1 MVWIHGGG
9 FQSAWRTSQYFS
21 KLTPFRRWF
30 FFPLRRNSSRRL
42 LRHPCM
48 DVIVLSHGS
57 HSLSDGF
64 YSQGTPILFVSINY
78 RLGPLGFPLGP
89 KAVERGAL
97 NLGLHDQRVAL
108 QWVQENIASF
118 GGDPRKVGSCVFV
131 LLPWPVSQTMTG
143 HRLRGER
150 RSNVCVL
157 SLPQRLFSHR
167 CSSCCTCLSL
177 AHRQGDLSHHDTFHR
192 SSNQERPLVCPASM
206 RTVIFPLG
214 CSSQTT
220 YHPVPL
226 HPQTTRSL
234 A

>member
-9 FQSAWRTSQYFS
+9 FQCAWRTSQYFS
-21 KLTPFRRWF
+21 KLTPFRRWC
-30 FFPLRRNSSRRL
+30 FFPLRWNSSRRI

-48 DVIVLSHGS
+48 DVIALSHGP
-57 HSLSDGF
+57 HSLSDRF

-118 GGDPRKVGSCVFV
+118 GGDPCKVGSCLFV
-131 LLPWPVSQTMTG
+131 LPPWPLSQTTTG
-143 HRLRGER
+143 HRLRGEC
-150 RSNVCVL
+150 RSKGCVL
-157 SLPQRLFSHR
+157 SLPQRLFSH
-167 CSSCCTCLSL
+167 CCPSCCTWLSL
-177 AHRQGDLSHHDTFHR
+177 AHRRGDLSHHDAFHR
-192 SSNQERPLVCPASM
+192 SSNQERPPAIPTSM

-226 HPQTTRSL
+226 HPQTKRSL